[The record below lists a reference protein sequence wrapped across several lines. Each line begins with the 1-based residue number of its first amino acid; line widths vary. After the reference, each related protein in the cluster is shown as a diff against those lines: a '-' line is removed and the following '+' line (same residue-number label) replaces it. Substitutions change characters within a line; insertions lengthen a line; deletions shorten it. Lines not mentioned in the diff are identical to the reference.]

1 MSEARTRS
9 AGFTLIEI
17 LIALA
22 ILALIAVLGYRA
34 TSSLAQSEVKLS
46 DEAARWRA
54 LDGMFARLEAD
65 MRAAQPRTARSG
77 NSVEPAWVGATDA
90 TGNGTIR
97 FSRAGTESAGEP
109 GAAGQRIGYRLAN
122 GTIEVAYWP
131 HLDQP
136 ASVAPTAYA
145 LAGGV
150 TAMRVSYLDA
160 QGGWQDRW
168 PVLGEPT
175 LPRAVRIV
183 VALDDGTSIER
194 WLALR

>member
-1 MSEARTRS
+1 MSAHGPRG

-46 DEAARWRA
+46 AEAARWRA
-54 LDGMFARLEAD
+54 FDGMFARLEAD
-65 MRAAQPRTARSG
+65 MRAAQPRTARAG
-77 NSVEPAWVGATDA
+77 NSIEPAWVGATDA
-90 TGNGTIR
+90 AGNATIR

-122 GTIEVAYWP
+122 GAIEVAYWP

-136 ASVAPTAYA
+136 GSVVPAVYA

-150 TAMRVSYLDA
+150 TAVRVAYLDS
-160 QGGWQDRW
+160 QGAWQERW

-175 LPRAVRIV
+175 LPRAVRV
-183 VALDDGTSIER
+183 VLALDDGTSIER

>member
-1 MSEARTRS
+1 MSANRS
-9 AGFTLIEI
+9 RGGGFTLIEI

-46 DEAARWRA
+46 DESARWRA

-65 MRAAQPRTARSG
+65 MRAALPRTVRAG

-90 TGNGTIR
+90 AGNATVR
-97 FSRAGTESAGEP
+97 FSRAGTESVGEP
-109 GAAGQRIGYRLAN
+109 GAAGQRIAYRLAN
-122 GTIEVAYWP
+122 GAIEVDYWP

-150 TAMRVSYLDA
+150 TALRVSYLDS
-160 QGGWQDRW
+160 QGGWQERW

-175 LPRAVRIV
+175 LPRGVRIV
-183 VALDDGTSIER
+183 LTQDDGTSIER

>member
-1 MSEARTRS
+1 MRARKSRS

-22 ILALIAVLGYRA
+22 ILALIALLGYRA

-65 MRAAQPRTARSG
+65 MRAALPRSARAG
-77 NSVEPAWVGATDA
+77 NSAEPAWVGATDA
-90 TGNGTIR
+90 TGNATIR
-97 FSRAGTESAGEP
+97 FSRAGTDSVAEP

-122 GTIEVAYWP
+122 DAIEVLYWP

-136 ASVAPTAYA
+136 ASVTPTAYA
-145 LAGGV
+145 LATGI
-150 TAMRVSYLDA
+150 TAMRVTYLDSN
-160 QGGWQDRW
+160 GGWQDRW
-168 PVLGEPT
+168 PALGEPV

-183 VALDDGTSIER
+183 LTQDDGTSIER